1 MTATAKTAL
10 AAALGAL
17 ALSAGA
23 ASASA
28 ERFTF
33 SGVEYAPRDQREP
46 MAQAYIARSMAP
58 GASMLDAIV
67 AAQRATARCGRPA
80 ADGVVVCK
88 ESSME
93 KKPGEDL
100 SDITWTVRLVPTADG
115 RVADASVTRSKAGF

>member
-1 MTATAKTAL
+1 MTATTKTVF
-10 AAALGAL
+10 AAALGMFAL
-17 ALSAGA
+17 AAGA
-23 ASASA
+23 ASASG

-33 SGVEYAPRDQREP
+33 SGVEYAPRAQRVP
-46 MAQAYIARSMAP
+46 KAQAYVRRTMAP
-58 GASMLDAIV
+58 GVSMQVAID
-67 AAQRATARCGRPA
+67 AAQRAGARCDRPA